1 MLVEIGVVLAMTIPV
16 MLLGKAIAI
25 QLSHNS
31 FFVAAFQAV
40 LGGASGYAVAT
51 VFTFSVPI
59 VVAGVTIAPL
69 TITMFAVIDKH
80 RQKRKTLSGDYGE
93 EAQWAAEIANSG
105 DREFQFAVQA
115 LPQRE
120 LREIGI
126 IAESKEELRELTIE
140 RFDEVSDDGIP
151 NDFAQ

>member
-31 FFVAAFQAV
+31 FFVAAFQAT
-40 LGGASGYAVAT
+40 LGGAGGYAIAT
-51 VFTFSVPI
+51 LFTFSVPI
-59 VVAGVTIAPL
+59 VVAGATIAPL
-69 TITMFAVIDKH
+69 TITAIAVIDTKW
-80 RQKRKTLSGDYGE
+80 QKRRTLSGKFGD
-93 EAQWAAEIANSG
+93 EARWAAEIVDSG
-105 DREFQFAVQA
+105 DQEFAYAVKV

-126 IAESKEELRELTIE
+126 LADTKEDLRELTIE
-140 RFDEVSDDGIP
+140 RLDEVSDDDIP